1 MFSIMIV
8 DDEYPARQMMRMMID
23 ALPDY
28 AVAAEAENGRQALEL
43 YQTRRPDIIVTD
55 IEMPV
60 MNGLE
65 LIEAVKAQDPG
76 QPIIILSCYESF
88 VYAQRAMRSGVRSYL
103 IKDMTGI
110 DDMLRCLNDAVG
122 QSRPEVGV
130 EAPDDAP
137 LSSDTF
143 EKLRRV
149 QPIGA
154 ADMEAHLDALF
165 TSFFKH
171 EDACIAEVRRL
182 YRLNLSGMLQYRFLQ
197 FVNTTL
203 VGWIAMEMGFLKA
216 PADLVFGDSRTPEDQ
231 LEACASP
238 AEMCSRLCDWL
249 SAWFRVYTDDKLLP
263 DRSAGVLGYIV
274 DHYQEDF
281 SLENLAR
288 QFYLHPVYL
297 SRSYKSDTGTTLT
310 ASVNLL
316 RIEKAK
322 LLLAVGNR
330 KVSDIAFMVGFGSTQ
345 GFYNAFKK
353 YTGLSPAQYSDSV

>member
-1 MFSIMIV
+1 MFSILIV
-8 DDEYPARQMMRMMID
+8 DDEYPARQMMRMLID

-28 AVAAEAENGRQALEL
+28 TVAAEAENGRQALEL
-43 YQTRRPDIIVTD
+43 YHAVHPDILLTD

-65 LIEAVKAQDPG
+65 LIEAVKARDPA

-88 VYAQRAMRSGVRSYL
+88 VYAQRAMRAGVRDYL

-110 DDMLRCLNDAVG
+110 DDMRRCLNDAVG
-122 QSRPEVGV
+122 QARV
-130 EAPDDAP
+130 EPVAEAADVAPVP
-137 LSSDTF
+137 SDTF
-143 EKLRRV
+143 EKLKRV

-154 ADMEAHLDALF
+154 ADMERHLDALLHAY
-165 TSFFKH
+165 FKH
-171 EDACIAEVRRL
+171 QDSCMTEVRRL
-182 YRLNLSGMLQYRFLQ
+182 YRLNLNGMLQYRFLQ
-197 FVNTTL
+197 FVNATL
-203 VGWIAMEMGFLKA
+203 LGWITMEMQLLKA
-216 PADLVFGDSRTPEDQ
+216 PAALVFGEGKAPEAQ

-238 AEMCSRLCDWL
+238 AEMCSRLCEWL
-249 SAWFRVYTDDKLLP
+249 SAWFRAYTQDKLLP
-263 DRSAGVLGYIV
+263 DRSADILGYIV

-281 SLENLAR
+281 SLDGLAR
-288 QFYLHPVYL
+288 QFYLHPVHL

-310 ASVNLL
+310 ASINIL

-330 KVSDIAFMVGFGSTQ
+330 KVSDIACMVGFGSTQ

-353 YTGLSPAQYSDSV
+353 YTGLSPAQYSESI